1 MEDIEDL
8 LVQIEEEV
16 ANGKRALFGS
26 GVTVNG
32 DVIYSLVDRIRAAVP
47 DIMREAKAIV
57 RNSEKRQQEESMR
70 ARNIVEQAQK
80 RADEI
85 LANHN
90 IIRQAEKEAEAIRAQ
105 ATDFAKRVRADVM
118 RDISRLLAES
128 EAALNKG
135 LDMIHNA
142 QLGIRKEG

>member
-16 ANGKRALFGS
+16 SNGKRALFGS

-57 RNSEKRQQEESMR
+57 HNSEKRQQEESMR

-90 IIRQAEKEAEAIRAQ
+90 IIQQAEKEAEAIRAQ
-105 ATDFAKRVRADVM
+105 ATDFVPSACAPTSCATFRDCLRRAKRRSIKVS
-118 RDISRLLAES
+118 I
-128 EAALNKG
+128 
-135 LDMIHNA
+135 
-142 QLGIRKEG
+142 